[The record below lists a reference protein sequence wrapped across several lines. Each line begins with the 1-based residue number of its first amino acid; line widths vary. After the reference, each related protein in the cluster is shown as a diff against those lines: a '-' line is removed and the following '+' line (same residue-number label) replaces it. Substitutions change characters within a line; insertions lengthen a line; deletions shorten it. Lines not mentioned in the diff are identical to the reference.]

1 MGTLRWKLVIVMA
14 ACLILP
20 LGGIGFGQEA
30 KTSAESA
37 PERFGM
43 SLREQLESMRWERRE
58 TQDLFD
64 VLSSR
69 EVAALYRI
77 KALPNPCSRPHRS
90 TKSRNL
96 QTVPTMVKKWDSPRQ
111 LVSFLCCCIVIAWGC
126 RIPAEM
132 PPRVTALVRGQLP
145 VIIDNSREHSEGR
158 VKWPYQMW

>member
-43 SLREQLESMRWERRE
+43 SLREQLESMRWESWE

-77 KALPNPCSRPHRS
+77 KALPNPCSRKELLECGSAAVDEVRQVIDIAIAAQIAKSAEKQAARS
-90 TKSRNL
+90 EEQNRYSRL
-96 QTVPTMVKKWDSPRQ
+96 FALGGLCISCLSLLLSALSYRQ
-111 LVSFLCCCIVIAWGC
+111 KAKAATS
-126 RIPAEM
+126 
-132 PPRVTALVRGQLP
+132 
-145 VIIDNSREHSEGR
+145 
-158 VKWPYQMW
+158 

>member
-43 SLREQLESMRWERRE
+43 SLREQLESMRWESRE

-77 KALPNPCSRPHRS
+77 KAMPNPCSRKELLECGSAAVDEVRQVIDIAIS
-90 TKSRNL
+90 AQIAKS
-96 QTVPTMVKKWDSPRQ
+96 
-111 LVSFLCCCIVIAWGC
+111 
-126 RIPAEM
+126 AEN
-132 PPRVTALVRGQLP
+132 RLL
-145 VIIDNSREHSEGR
+145 D
-158 VKWPYQMW
+158 